1 MYIRGDMMNYSTLKE
16 AYSVD
21 TFEREKKPKS
31 KKKHRNE
38 TLQETLDEQEEDDN
52 KQFEDTK
59 QMEKPKKVSLAP
71 KKEIVDEK
79 PVKPF
84 YDEELEKYLNVNDFQ
99 DTQPYYPQ
107 TFSDENNVTNFKP
120 VEDKPTK
127 PTLNKK
133 IQSDINIVRPKN
145 TDYTKDVFYKN
156 LINIGLFI
164 LIGIMII
171 FLCDQI
177 TEIAINI
184 GMKKTFQLL
193 EPYLQHRPM

>member
-1 MYIRGDMMNYSTLKE
+1 MNYSTLKE

-21 TFEREKKPKS
+21 TFERERKSKS

-38 TLQETLDEQEEDDN
+38 TIPETFVEQDQDEDDTKSVEDIKPMEKSKKVSLFAAKETLDE
-52 KQFEDTK
+52 KT
-59 QMEKPKKVSLAP
+59 
-71 KKEIVDEK
+71 
-79 PVKPF
+79 VKPF

-99 DTQPYYPQ
+99 ETQPYYPQ
-107 TFSDENNVTNFKP
+107 TFSDENNMTNFKP
-120 VEDKPTK
+120 AKEKPVI
-127 PTLNKK
+127 NKE
-133 IQSDINIVRPKN
+133 IQSDIIRPKN
-145 TDYTKDVFYKN
+145 TDYTKDIFYKN

-184 GMKKTFQLL
+184 GMKKTFELL
-193 EPYLQHRPM
+193 EPYLQHRTM

>member
-38 TLQETLDEQEEDDN
+38 TLQETLDEQEEDVN
-52 KQFEDTK
+52 KEFEDTK
-59 QMEKPKKVSLAP
+59 QMEKPKKVS
-71 KKEIVDEK
+71 KKEIIDEK

-107 TFSDENNVTNFKP
+107 TFSDENDMINFKP
-120 VEDKPTK
+120 IENKPTK
-127 PTLNKK
+127 PTKLTLNKK
-133 IQSDINIVRPKN
+133 IQSDIVQSKN

>member
-1 MYIRGDMMNYSTLKE
+1 MNYSTLKE

-21 TFEREKKPKS
+21 TFERERKSKS

-38 TLQETLDEQEEDDN
+38 TIPETFVEQDQDEDDT
-52 KQFEDTK
+52 KSIEDIK
-59 QMEKPKKVSLAP
+59 PMEKSKKVSLATN
-71 KKEIVDEK
+71 KEILDEK
-79 PVKPF
+79 TVKPF

-99 DTQPYYPQ
+99 EPQPYYPQ
-107 TFSDENNVTNFKP
+107 TFSDENNMTNFKQVKEKP
-120 VEDKPTK
+120 VIAKE
-127 PTLNKK
+127 
-133 IQSDINIVRPKN
+133 IQSDIIRPKN
-145 TDYTKDVFYKN
+145 TDYTKDIFYKN

-184 GMKKTFQLL
+184 GMKKTFELL
-193 EPYLQHRPM
+193 EPYLQHRTM

>member
-1 MYIRGDMMNYSTLKE
+1 MNYSTLKE

-21 TFEREKKPKS
+21 TFERERKSKS

-38 TLQETLDEQEEDDN
+38 TIHETFVEQDQDEDDT
-52 KQFEDTK
+52 KSIEDIK
-59 QMEKPKKVSLAP
+59 PMEKSKKVSLATN
-71 KKEIVDEK
+71 KEILDEK
-79 PVKPF
+79 TVKPF

-99 DTQPYYPQ
+99 ETQPYYPQ
-107 TFSDENNVTNFKP
+107 TFSDENNMTNFKQVKEKP
-120 VEDKPTK
+120 VIAKE
-127 PTLNKK
+127 
-133 IQSDINIVRPKN
+133 IQSDIIRPKN
-145 TDYTKDVFYKN
+145 TDYTKDIFYKN

-184 GMKKTFQLL
+184 GMKKTFELL
-193 EPYLQHRPM
+193 EPYLQHRTM

>member
-1 MYIRGDMMNYSTLKE
+1 MNYSTLKE

-21 TFEREKKPKS
+21 TFERERKSKS

-38 TLQETLDEQEEDDN
+38 AIHETFVEQDQDEDDT
-52 KQFEDTK
+52 KSIEDIK
-59 QMEKPKKVSLAP
+59 PMEKSKKVSLATN
-71 KKEIVDEK
+71 KEILDEK
-79 PVKPF
+79 TVKPF

-99 DTQPYYPQ
+99 EPQPYYPQ
-107 TFSDENNVTNFKP
+107 TFSDENNMTNFKQVKEKP
-120 VEDKPTK
+120 VIAKE
-127 PTLNKK
+127 
-133 IQSDINIVRPKN
+133 IQSDIIRPKN
-145 TDYTKDVFYKN
+145 TDYTKDIFYKN

-184 GMKKTFQLL
+184 GMKKTFELL
-193 EPYLQHRPM
+193 EPYLQHRTM

>member
-21 TFEREKKPKS
+21 TFEREKKSKS

-38 TLQETLDEQEEDDN
+38 TIRETFSEQDHDEDDT
-52 KQFEDTK
+52 KSVEDI
-59 QMEKPKKVSLAP
+59 KPIEISKKVSLATN
-71 KKEIVDEK
+71 KEILDEK
-79 PVKPF
+79 TVKPF

-99 DTQPYYPQ
+99 ETQPYYPQ
-107 TFSDENNVTNFKP
+107 TFSDENNMTNFKP
-120 VEDKPTK
+120 VKEKPVITK
-127 PTLNKK
+127 E
-133 IQSDINIVRPKN
+133 IQSDIIRPKN
-145 TDYTKDVFYKN
+145 TDNTKDIFYKN

-184 GMKKTFQLL
+184 GMKKTFELL
-193 EPYLQHRPM
+193 EPYLQHRTM

>member
-21 TFEREKKPKS
+21 TFEREKKSKS

-38 TLQETLDEQEEDDN
+38 TIRETFSEQDHDEDDT
-52 KQFEDTK
+52 KSVEDIK
-59 QMEKPKKVSLAP
+59 PIEKSKKVSLATN
-71 KKEIVDEK
+71 KETLDEK
-79 PVKPF
+79 TVKPF

-99 DTQPYYPQ
+99 ETQPYYPQ
-107 TFSDENNVTNFKP
+107 TFSDENNMTNFKP
-120 VEDKPTK
+120 VKEKPVI
-127 PTLNKK
+127 NKE
-133 IQSDINIVRPKN
+133 IQSDIIRPKN
-145 TDYTKDVFYKN
+145 TDNTKDIFYKN

-184 GMKKTFQLL
+184 GMKKTFELL
-193 EPYLQHRPM
+193 EPYLQHRTM

>member
-21 TFEREKKPKS
+21 TFERERKSKS

-38 TLQETLDEQEEDDN
+38 TIRETFSEQDHDEDDT
-52 KQFEDTK
+52 KSVEDIK
-59 QMEKPKKVSLAP
+59 PIEKSKKVSLATN
-71 KKEIVDEK
+71 KEILDEK
-79 PVKPF
+79 TVKPF

-99 DTQPYYPQ
+99 ETQPYYPQ
-107 TFSDENNVTNFKP
+107 TFSDENNMTNFKP
-120 VEDKPTK
+120 VKEKPVI
-127 PTLNKK
+127 NKE
-133 IQSDINIVRPKN
+133 IQNDIIRPKN
-145 TDYTKDVFYKN
+145 TDNTKDIFYKN

-184 GMKKTFQLL
+184 GMKKTFELL
-193 EPYLQHRPM
+193 EPYLQHRTM

>member
-1 MYIRGDMMNYSTLKE
+1 MNYSTLKE

-38 TLQETLDEQEEDDN
+38 TLQETLDEQEEDVN
-52 KQFEDTK
+52 KEFEDTK
-59 QMEKPKKVSLAP
+59 QMEKPKKVS
-71 KKEIVDEK
+71 KKEIIDEK

-107 TFSDENNVTNFKP
+107 TFSDENDMINFKP
-120 VEDKPTK
+120 IENKPTK
-127 PTLNKK
+127 PTKLTLNKK
-133 IQSDINIVRPKN
+133 IQSDIVQSKN